1 MTVKKIPL
9 KERLADFRGKEG
21 LSFVRLCDLNLED
34 YLQAI
39 ELVAGEPRRPI
50 LPEAHK
56 GRLRSYQRE
65 DSNTLASMA
74 AMGAIIEGVT
84 LRTQYL
90 YDLLLYPILTLE
102 DYL

>member
-1 MTVKKIPL
+1 MKRIPL
-9 KERLADFRGKEG
+9 KERLSVLRGRG
-21 LSFVRLCDLNLED
+21 GPPFGHLCDLNLED

-50 LPEAHK
+50 LPETHK
-56 GRLRSYQRE
+56 RRLRSYQRE
-65 DSNTLASMA
+65 ESYTLASMA
-74 AMGAIIEGVT
+74 AMGTVIEGVT

-90 YDLLLYPILTLE
+90 YDLLLHPILTLE